1 MKYLSH
7 LVCFL
12 GILYSCNNLL
22 ANDNNDDLEET
33 EQEASASL
41 KIKSQTQL
49 CSADYY
55 IKKGLDKEEDR
66 KEQISVSEKKSHFY
80 LLENLKATS
89 RNLLGILKETASK
102 KQRPTY

>member
-55 IKKGLDKEEDR
+55 IK
-66 KEQISVSEKKSHFY
+66 
-80 LLENLKATS
+80 
-89 RNLLGILKETASK
+89 
-102 KQRPTY
+102 